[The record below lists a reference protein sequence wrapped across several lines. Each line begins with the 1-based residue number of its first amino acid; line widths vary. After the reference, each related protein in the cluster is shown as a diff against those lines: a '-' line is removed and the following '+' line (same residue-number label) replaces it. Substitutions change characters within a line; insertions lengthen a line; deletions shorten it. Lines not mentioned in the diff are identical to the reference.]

1 MGETIDT
8 EERGFGYRSQI
19 QWYVWEFVKKDTPLQ
34 QFKKIVQYI
43 YRIHQDDMHI
53 WVIAEALMLQK
64 EIYTD
69 IGDRVGSR
77 MMTTRLKWLDKEFGY
92 HDE

>member
-1 MGETIDT
+1 MLDTIKT
-8 EERGFGYRSQI
+8 EERGYGYRSQI
-19 QWYVWEFVKKDTPLQ
+19 SWYVWEFIKKETPLP
-34 QFKKIVQYI
+34 QFKKIVRYI
-43 YRIHQDDMHI
+43 DMIHHDSIHI
-53 WVIAEALMLQK
+53 CVIADALIYQK

-77 MMTTRLKWLDKEFGY
+77 MMTTRLKWLDKEFGH

>member
-1 MGETIDT
+1 MIDT
-8 EERGFGYRSQI
+8 IKTEELGFGYRSQI
-19 QWYVWEFVKKDTPLQ
+19 QWYVWEFIKKETPLP
-34 QFKKIVQYI
+34 QFKKIVRYI
-43 YRIHQDDMHI
+43 DKIHPDRYI
-53 WVIAEALMLQK
+53 CAIADALMQQI

-77 MMTTRLKWLDKEFGY
+77 MMVTRLKWLYKEYGN